1 MTCAPQP
8 WLSVVIPI
16 KDERDNLETLTQ
28 QLTTVLGNLEQ
39 SRHAPFEIV
48 YVDDGST
55 DGSSALLDEIHRR
68 ASVVRVLHLDH
79 NHGQTAAF
87 DAGFRHAGGV
97 LIATL
102 DGDLQ
107 YDPADLATLLPLT
120 NDYDMVCGYRQQRMD
135 SVVRR
140 LSSRIANRA
149 RNALLH
155 DGVRDTGCS
164 LKILRRRVIERL
176 PLFRNMHRFFPALAR
191 MHGFSVIEAPVQH
204 FPRVCGHSK
213 YGIGNRLFA
222 GLYDL
227 MAVRWMQRRC
237 LRYNIV
243 PGPSPGRQERQ
254 GHASGSV
261 PEPPDTTPAPPSADT
276 PQQPHLS

>member
-1 MTCAPQP
+1 MTHAPQP

-55 DGSSALLDEIHRR
+55 DGSSTLLDALCCRTPG
-68 ASVVRVLHLDH
+68 VRVLHFDR

-87 DAGFRHAGGV
+87 DAGFRHAGGD

-107 YDPADLATLLPLT
+107 YDPADIATLLPLT

-135 SVVRR
+135 TVVRR
-140 LSSRIANRA
+140 LSSRIANWI

-164 LKILRRRVIERL
+164 LKILRRHVVERL
-176 PLFRNMHRFFPALAR
+176 PLFRNMHRFFPTLAR
-191 MHGFSVIEAPVQH
+191 MYGFSVTEVPVRH

-222 GLYDL
+222 SLYDL

-237 LRYNIV
+237 LRYDII
-243 PGPSPGRQERQ
+243 PASSPD
-254 GHASGSV
+254 SV
-261 PEPPDTTPAPPSADT
+261 PEPTDVAPGPPSPDV
-276 PQQPHLS
+276 PQRSHLP